1 MHIIVC
7 ISHVPDTTT
16 KIRFNE
22 NLTDLDTQG
31 IKWVVNPWDDL
42 TLTRAIELKE
52 QSNGKITKVTVVHA
66 GDASTEPVLRK
77 ALAMGA
83 DEAWRIDGDFSDS
96 YTIACQLARAI
107 KDKDYNLVVCGI
119 ESSDYNGSAVGGMLS
134 ELLGIPSVS
143 SVSSID
149 LDDNNFLVTRET
161 ETGKEKL
168 KVNGPFL
175 VVGQK
180 GVAAD
185 PRIPSMRG
193 IMMARTKPITVIPP
207 DECDSFTQTLKFE
220 YPKPKAPCRFF
231 DPEDTDE
238 LVRILKDEA
247 GVL

>member
-1 MHIIVC
+1 MGGK
-7 ISHVPDTTT
+7 P
-16 KIRFNE
+16 
-22 NLTDLDTQG
+22 L
-31 IKWVVNPWDDL
+31 DDL

-52 QSNGKITKVTVVHA
+52 QSNGKISKVTVVHA
-66 GDASTEPVLRK
+66 GDSSTEPVLRK

-83 DEAWRIDGDFSDS
+83 DEAWRIDGNFSDS
-96 YTIACQLARAI
+96 YSIACQLFRAI
-107 KDKDYNLVVCGI
+107 KDADYNLVVCGI

-149 LDDNNFLVTRET
+149 LDDESFIVTRET

-168 KVNGPFL
+168 KAGGPIL

-193 IMMARTKPITVIPP
+193 IMMARTKPINVIPAH
-207 DECDSFTQTLKFE
+207 ECESFTQTLKFE
-220 YPKPKAPCRFF
+220 YPKPKAPCRYI

-238 LVRILKDEA
+238 LVKLLRDEA